1 MPHIMTPDPS
11 SARKTTVLLADD
23 ESAITLLFE
32 MDLTRRGYY
41 VLQAHSGS
49 EAGKISTEF
58 LPPIDVL
65 VTDWKMPDLN
75 GDELARRL
83 LLERPEMKII
93 VMSGYPD
100 AADLIASFAKNQ
112 ALFLRK
118 PFSPAR
124 LAESINRL
132 LDIPDKPG
140 EQAA

>member
-1 MPHIMTPDPS
+1 MPDTMTAESS
-11 SARKTTVLLADD
+11 SARKTTILLVDD
-23 ESAITLLFE
+23 ESAIALLFE

-49 EAGKISTEF
+49 EAGKISRA
-58 LPPIDVL
+58 LPTPIDVL

-75 GDELARRL
+75 GDELARQL
-83 LLERPEMKII
+83 LVERPELKII
-93 VMSGYPD
+93 VMSGHPD
-100 AADLIASFAKNQ
+100 AADVIAGFAKNQ

-124 LAESINRL
+124 LVEGINRL
-132 LDIPDKPG
+132 LDIPGKPG

>member
-1 MPHIMTPDPS
+1 MTPESS

-32 MDLTRRGYY
+32 MDLTRRGYR
-41 VLQAHSGS
+41 VLQAHSGA
-49 EAGKISTEF
+49 EASKISAEF
-58 LPPIDVL
+58 PTPIDVL

-83 LLERPEMKII
+83 LVERPELKII
-93 VMSGYPD
+93 VMSGHPD
-100 AADLIASFAKNQ
+100 AADVIASFVKDQ

-124 LAESINRL
+124 LVESITRL

-140 EQAA
+140 ERAA